1 VRGVRAMFIAYLL
14 VLLLGVGYAIAWG
27 VAQR

>member
-14 VLLLGVGYAIAWG
+14 VLLLGVGYAIALG

>member
-1 VRGVRAMFIAYLL
+1 MRGVRAMFIAYLL
-14 VLLLGVGYAIAWG
+14 VLLLGVGYAIALG